1 MMNPEKMTAR
11 MMKNKRTE
19 GTRMATKGPAV
30 TEKKI
35 QVKLLKLIKKDRKI
49 HTLNNFGF

>member
-35 QVKLLKLIKKDRKI
+35 QVKIVKAYQK
-49 HTLNNFGF
+49 G

>member
-19 GTRMATKGPAV
+19 GTRMATNGPAV
-30 TEKKI
+30 TEKNVHVKI
-35 QVKLLKLIKKDRKI
+35 DKS
-49 HTLNNFGF
+49 

>member
-30 TEKKI
+30 TEKKNPCKNCQSLAKRI
-35 QVKLLKLIKKDRKI
+35 EKYI
-49 HTLNNFGF
+49 H